1 MSDYK
6 EVYPLDIS
14 PQGDTVKEA
23 VLKNRDEIKNIGNEI
38 GLMSSGGGSGFRNR
52 VLAGKTSNG
61 QFNYLTGNGLSITI
75 DGSTVPVL
83 VTFAN
88 GFNDKGA
95 IDYLATIT
103 TKVSAWSVPSQNT
116 SYLYIERSNLG
127 GLSYDS
133 TTIKP
138 VSSNTIPIEATTGAC
153 YYNTLEQKMYQ
164 YNGLEWQNKQIVFVA
179 SVTTNGTNVKTIAYW
194 ESDDNSFIPK
204 RSITT
209 DMYKAQS
216 VDTSALSDNSVTAD
230 KLSANSVT
238 SDKLSVNSVTADKL
252 GEDVT
257 KVINNVLDKAW
268 PVGAI
273 YTSTVPTNPNTLFG
287 FGMWEYIE
295 QGRVLLSQGS
305 SYAAGSTGGEAL
317 HTLTTQEMPSH
328 NHGGNT
334 SYGGEH
340 THTGTTQTAGAHTHQ
355 GSFYSTPADG
365 SNPGITAT
373 SGKVANYTSAVNIN
387 SNGAHNHTFTT
398 SSNGTHTHTIDAD
411 GGGQAH
417 NNMQPYLSVYMWK
430 RTA

>member
-6 EVYPLDIS
+6 ELYPLDIS

-23 VLKNRDEIKNIGNEI
+23 VLKNRDEIKNIGKEI

-95 IDYLATIT
+95 IDYLSTIT
-103 TKVSAWSVPSQNT
+103 AKVSAWSVPSYNT
-116 SYLYIERSNLG
+116 SYLYIERSNQG

-153 YYNTLEQKMYQ
+153 YYNTLEQKMYK
-164 YNGLEWQNKQIVFVA
+164 YNGLEWQAKQIVFVA
-179 SVTTNGTNVKTIAYW
+179 SVTTNGTDVVTIAYW

-204 RSITT
+204 HSITT

-230 KLSANSVT
+230 KLS
-238 SDKLSVNSVTADKL
+238 DNSVTADKL
-252 GEDVT
+252 ADDVST
-257 KVINNVLDKAW
+257 IINNVLDKAW

-317 HTLTTQEMPSH
+317 HTLTTEEMPSH
-328 NHGGNT
+328 NHASTTSSEGGHN
-334 SYGGEH
+334 
-340 THTGTTQTAGAHTHQ
+340 HTGTTSTNGNHSHTIPVATGTNGSISYYSYDPRNGTANTTSTTGNHTH
-355 GSFYSTPADG
+355 A
-365 SNPGITAT
+365 
-373 SGKVANYTSAVNIN
+373 
-387 SNGAHNHTFTT
+387 FTT
-398 SSNGTHTHTIDAD
+398 SSNGTHTHTITVSNT
-411 GGGQAH
+411 GGGSAH

>member
-23 VLKNRDEIKNIGNEI
+23 VLKNRDEIKNIGKEI

-103 TKVSAWSVPSQNT
+103 TKVSAWSVPSYNT

-153 YYNTLEQKMYQ
+153 YYNTLEQKMYK
-164 YNGLEWQNKQIVFVA
+164 YNGVEWQDKQIVFVA
-179 SVTTNGTNVKTIAYW
+179 SVTTNGTDVETIAYW

-204 RSITT
+204 HSITT
-209 DMYKAQS
+209 DMYKEQS
-216 VDTSALSDNSVTAD
+216 VDTSALGDNSVTAD
-230 KLSANSVT
+230 KLS
-238 SDKLSVNSVTADKL
+238 DNSVTADKL

-273 YTSTVPTNPNTLFG
+273 YCSTVATNPHDLFG
-287 FGMWEYIE
+287 FGTWEYIE
-295 QGRVLLSQGS
+295 PGRVLLSQGDKYS
-305 SYAAGSTGGEAL
+305 AGSTGGAET
-317 HTLTTQEMPSH
+317 HTLTTDEMPSH
-328 NHGGNT
+328 NHYSNTESSGGHNHNRGDMNIT
-334 SYGGEH
+334 GAFWATVGANNGADRAFSMVGVGQGYTAWGNSSNDSRLFDFNAANSWTGSTNWTGDH
-340 THTGTTQTAGAHTHQ
+340 THPIKT
-355 GSFYSTPADG
+355 
-365 SNPGITAT
+365 
-373 SGKVANYTSAVNIN
+373 
-387 SNGAHNHTFTT
+387 
-398 SSNGTHTHTIDAD
+398 D
-411 GGGQAH
+411 GGSQPH

>member
-6 EVYPLDIS
+6 ELYPLDIS

-23 VLKNRDEIKNIGNEI
+23 VLKNRDEIKNIGKEI

-103 TKVSAWSVPSQNT
+103 TKVSAWSVPSHNT
-116 SYLYIERSNLG
+116 SYLYIERSNQG

-153 YYNTLEQKMYQ
+153 YYNTLEQKMYK
-164 YNGLEWQNKQIVFVA
+164 YNGVEWQDKKIVFVA
-179 SVTTNGTNVKTIAYW
+179 SVTTSGTDVETIAYW

-204 RSITT
+204 HSITT
-209 DMYKAQS
+209 DMYKEQS
-216 VDTSALSDNSVTAD
+216 VDTSALGD
-230 KLSANSVT
+230 
-238 SDKLSVNSVTADKL
+238 NSVTADKL

-257 KVINNVLDKAW
+257 AVINNVLDKAW

-273 YTSTVPTNPNTLFG
+273 YTSTVPTNPNSLFG
-287 FGMWEYIE
+287 FGTWEYIE
-295 QGRVLLSQGS
+295 QGRVLLSQGD
-305 SYAAGSTGGEAL
+305 SYNAGSTGGEAT
-317 HTLTTQEMPSH
+317 HKLTVSEIPSH
-328 NHGGNT
+328 THSASTNSTGDHTHSGSVGSTSLTGSIGTGSGTPGAFYMPDTSGIFGNAGNRGT
-334 SYGGEH
+334 SYSS
-340 THTGTTQTAGAHTHQ
+340 
-355 GSFYSTPADG
+355 GS
-365 SNPGITAT
+365 
-373 SGKVANYTSAVNIN
+373 VN
-387 SNGAHNHTFTT
+387 SNGDRTQMITINATHNHSVTVN
-398 SSNGTHTHTIDAD
+398 SGGAHSHTVTIEST
-411 GGGQAH
+411 GSGSAH

>member
-1 MSDYK
+1 MSDYQ
-6 EVYPLDIS
+6 ELYPLDIS

-23 VLKNRDEIKNIGNEI
+23 VLKNRDEIKNLGKEI

-95 IDYLATIT
+95 IDYLSTIT
-103 TKVSAWSVPSQNT
+103 TKVSAWSVPGHNT
-116 SYLYIERSNLG
+116 SYLYIERSNQG

-153 YYNTLEQKMYQ
+153 YYNTLEQKMYK
-164 YNGLEWQNKQIVFVA
+164 YNGVEWQDKQIVFVA
-179 SVTTNGTNVKTIAYW
+179 SVKTNGTDVETIAYW
-194 ESDDNSFIPK
+194 ESNDNSFIPK
-204 RSITT
+204 HSITT

-216 VDTSALSDNSVTAD
+216 VDTSALGDNSVTAD
-230 KLSANSVT
+230 KLSDNSVT
-238 SDKLSVNSVTADKL
+238 TDKLSNNSVTADKL

-257 KVINNVLDKAW
+257 AVINNVLDKAW

-273 YTSTVPTNPNTLFG
+273 YTSTVPTNPNALFG
-287 FGMWEYIE
+287 FGAWEYIE

-305 SYAAGSTGGEAL
+305 DYAAGTIGGEAT
-317 HTLTTQEMPSH
+317 HKLTATEMPSH
-328 NHGGNT
+328 GHSGST
-334 SYGGEH
+334 S
-340 THTGTTQTAGAHTHQ
+340 T
-355 GSFYSTPADG
+355 
-365 SNPGITAT
+365 
-373 SGKVANYTSAVNIN
+373 
-387 SNGAHNHTFTT
+387 NGAHSHTVTTFNVFGKINGNSYDGYCIGSTNRTT
-398 SSNGTHTHTIDAD
+398 STDGNHQHSLSIDNT
-411 GGGQAH
+411 GGGAAH
-417 NNMQPYLSVYMWK
+417 NNMQPYLSVYMWE

>member
-23 VLKNRDEIKNIGNEI
+23 VLKNRDEIKNIGKEI

-103 TKVSAWSVPSQNT
+103 TKVSAWSVPSYNT
-116 SYLYIERSNLG
+116 SYLYVERSNLG

-153 YYNTLEQKMYQ
+153 YYNTLEQKMYK
-164 YNGLEWQNKQIVFVA
+164 YNGVEWQDKQIVFVA
-179 SVTTNGTNVKTIAYW
+179 SVTTNGTDVETIAYW

-204 RSITT
+204 HSITT

-230 KLSANSVT
+230 KL
-238 SDKLSVNSVTADKL
+238 

-257 KVINNVLDKAW
+257 AVINNVLDKAW

-305 SYAAGSTGGEAL
+305 SYPVGSTGGSAT
-317 HTLTTQEMPSH
+317 HTLSVSEMPSH
-328 NHGGNT
+328 DHGGT
-334 SYGGEH
+334 VSSGGSHNHNGTTDTNGNH
-340 THTGTTQTAGAHTHQ
+340 THTLHKGNNGSGGAYFSQGQVYGLNSGTVSPPDYAGQ
-355 GSFYSTPADG
+355 
-365 SNPGITAT
+365 
-373 SGKVANYTSAVNIN
+373 
-387 SNGAHNHTFTT
+387 HNHTFTT
-398 SSNGTHTHTIDAD
+398 SSNGTHTHTISISNT
-411 GGGQAH
+411 GGGSAH

>member
-23 VLKNRDEIKNIGNEI
+23 VLKNRDEIKNIGKEI

-103 TKVSAWSVPSQNT
+103 TKVSAWSVPSYNT
-116 SYLYIERSNLG
+116 SYLYIERSNQG

-138 VSSNTIPIEATTGAC
+138 VASNTIPIEATTGAC
-153 YYNTLEQKMYQ
+153 YYNTLEQKMYK
-164 YNGLEWQNKQIVFVA
+164 YNGLEWQAKQIVFVA
-179 SVTTNGTNVKTIAYW
+179 SVTTNGTDVVTIAYW

-204 RSITT
+204 HSITT

-230 KLSANSVT
+230 KLS
-238 SDKLSVNSVTADKL
+238 DNSVTADKL
-252 GEDVT
+252 ADDVST
-257 KVINNVLDKAW
+257 IINNVLDKAW

-287 FGMWEYIE
+287 FGKWEYIE

-305 SYAAGSTGGEAL
+305 SYPVGSTGGSAT
-317 HTLTTQEMPSH
+317 HTLSVSEIPSH
-328 NHGGNT
+328 NHESTTSSEGG
-334 SYGGEH
+334 H
-340 THTGTTQTAGAHTHQ
+340 THTGTTSSNGNHSHTIPLSNGTNGSGGRYPNYSSDYAGPITTSEKGAHT
-355 GSFYSTPADG
+355 
-365 SNPGITAT
+365 
-373 SGKVANYTSAVNIN
+373 
-387 SNGAHNHTFTT
+387 HTFTT
-398 SSNGTHTHTIDAD
+398 SSNGTHTHTITVSNT
-411 GGGQAH
+411 GGGSAH
-417 NNMQPYLSVYMWK
+417 NNMQPYLSVYMWE
-430 RTA
+430 RTE

>member
-6 EVYPLDIS
+6 ELYPLDIS

-23 VLKNRDEIKNIGNEI
+23 VLKNRDEIKNIGKEI

-103 TKVSAWSVPSQNT
+103 TKVSAWSVPSYNT

-153 YYNTLEQKMYQ
+153 YYNTLEQKMYK
-164 YNGLEWQNKQIVFVA
+164 YNGVEWQDKQIVFVA
-179 SVTTNGTNVKTIAYW
+179 SVTTNGTDVETIAYW

-204 RSITT
+204 HSITT

-216 VDTSALSDNSVTAD
+216 VDTSALGDNSVTVDKLSDNSVTVDKLSDNSVTAD
-230 KLSANSVT
+230 KLA
-238 SDKLSVNSVTADKL
+238 
-252 GEDVT
+252 EDVT

-273 YTSTVPTNPNTLFG
+273 YTSTVPTNPNALFG
-287 FGMWEYIE
+287 FGTWEYIE
-295 QGRVLLSQGS
+295 QGRVLLSQGDKYS
-305 SYAAGSTGGEAL
+305 AGSTGGAET

-328 NHGGNT
+328 GHSGSTSINGDHSHTVTTFNGFGKINGT
-334 SYGGEH
+334 SYDGYCIGS
-340 THTGTTQTAGAHTHQ
+340 TNRTTSTAGNHQ
-355 GSFYSTPADG
+355 HSLS
-365 SNPGITAT
+365 
-373 SGKVANYTSAVNIN
+373 
-387 SNGAHNHTFTT
+387 
-398 SSNGTHTHTIDAD
+398 IDNT
-411 GGGQAH
+411 GGGAAH